1 MSGQIQKQRPFGSSD
16 KSDSIYGD
24 LLDQLPSADKA
35 EAAIRAARDTK
46 RSALEQKIREKR
58 DKMQKEAEKVCRCWT

>member
-24 LLDQLPSADKA
+24 MLNQLPSAEKA
-35 EAAIRAARDTK
+35 EAAVRSAREAARA
-46 RSALEQKIREKR
+46 ALEQKIRLKREEKR
-58 DKMQKEAEKVCRCWT
+58 KTERVCGCW